1 MFIWLVK
8 LHEKDSPMSNKS
20 THVIMY
26 GKITNTDI
34 LKIIW
39 SFKHSD
45 MSWYFNGKPDDF
57 TKVSKR
63 TE

>member
-1 MFIWLVK
+1 
-8 LHEKDSPMSNKS
+8 MSNTS
-20 THVIMY
+20 AHIIMQ
-26 GKITNTDI
+26 GKIINTDI

-45 MSWYFNGKPDDF
+45 MSWYFNEKPDDF

>member
-1 MFIWLVK
+1 
-8 LHEKDSPMSNKS
+8 MSNKS
-20 THVIMY
+20 ADIIMQ
-26 GKITNTDI
+26 GKVTNTDI

-45 MSWYFNGKPDDF
+45 MSWYFNGKPDGF